1 MHLGWLTQ
9 GRTSLASVDGT
20 GSPDPFELSVIDL
33 VTETGRRMAWIVS
46 NGRRTSDWLNE
57 GSTLRVRGSQQIELA
72 DTQAVPPPTP
82 TDSEEEQIEAADVIF
97 VIPPPLPANR
107 HLRLHRRRVHVELQ
121 LKGFVISGQAHV
133 RPGAEVG
140 RHIFHSGRRFV
151 PLTDVE
157 LVSTGEPG
165 FSWTLP
171 VVIVNSGMVEEIRGV
186 ALAQPI
192 EASGIDAST
201 AQTVDEIPAETE
213 LPEAAPASRN
223 AILVTAL
230 ELLLE
235 AGVIDLV
242 EFQEKRAALL
252 KG

>member
-1 MHLGWLTQ
+1 MHLGWLSNP
-9 GRTSLASVDGT
+9 RTSLDSVDGT
-20 GSPDPFELSVIDL
+20 GRPNPFELSVIDL
-33 VTETGRRMAWIVS
+33 VTSSGRQMAWIVS

-57 GSTLRVRGSQQIELA
+57 GQILRVRGSQQIEMD

-82 TDSEEEQIEAADVIF
+82 TDSEEQEIEAADVRF

-121 LKGFVISGQAHV
+121 LNGFVISGQAHV

-140 RHIFHSGRRFV
+140 RHIFQSGRRFV

-157 LVSTGEPG
+157 LVATGEPG

-171 VVIVNSGMVEEIRGV
+171 VVIINSGHVEEIRGV
-186 ALAQPI
+186 TMAQPI
-192 EASGIDAST
+192 EESAEL
-201 AQTVDEIPAETE
+201 VDEEPAEA
-213 LPEAAPASRN
+213 EASEEMPVSRN

-235 AGVIDLV
+235 AGVISLV